1 MSRRWLV
8 YLPLALTLAG
18 TVVLPTAAFA
28 AGHDNPPAPACTKDT
43 QQVKDLTTA
52 VTTLGTAV
60 AATKPDPTAISQAAG
75 DVFKAVTAAQD
86 AGCLPALP
94 ASPPPAATPPPPT
107 TPPAATPTG
116 RHDAGKCAADTVQLL
131 TAALAQISA
140 GTAATPDP
148 AGVLKAANDLATAI
162 TAINTD
168 TCLPVNLSVPT
179 VPTPPAPPT
188 PPAT

>member
-28 AGHDNPPAPACTKDT
+28 AGHDTPPAPACTKDT
-43 QQVKDLTTA
+43 QAVKDLTTA
-52 VTTLGTAV
+52 VTNLGTAV
-60 AATKPDPTAISQAAG
+60 AATTPDPTAISQAAG
-75 DVFKAVTAAQD
+75 DIFNAVTAAQG

-94 ASPPPAATPPPPT
+94 TSPPAATPPP
-107 TPPAATPTG
+107 AAAPMA
-116 RHDAGKCAADTVQLL
+116 RHDAGKCATDTIQML
-131 TAALAQISA
+131 TATLGQISA

-148 AGVLKAANDLATAI
+148 AAVLKAANDLATAI
-162 TAINTD
+162 TSINTD
-168 TCLPVNLSVPT
+168 TCLPVSLPVPA
-179 VPTPPAPPT
+179 VPAPPAPPA

>member
-18 TVVLPTAAFA
+18 TVALPTAAFA
-28 AGHDNPPAPACTKDT
+28 AGHDTPPAPACTKDT

-60 AATKPDPTAISQAAG
+60 TATTPDPTAISQAAG
-75 DVFKAVTAAQD
+75 DIFTAVTAAQG

-94 ASPPPAATPPPPT
+94 TSPPAATPPPP
-107 TPPAATPTG
+107 AAAPMA
-116 RHDAGKCAADTVQLL
+116 RHDAGKCAADTVQML
-131 TAALAQISA
+131 TATLAQISA

-148 AGVLKAANDLATAI
+148 AAVLKAATGLATAI

-168 TCLPVNLSVPT
+168 TCLPVSLPVPT
-179 VPTPPAPPT
+179 VPTAPAPPT